1 MDNEKK
7 YNVVLDNIV
16 WDLDEDDEE
25 MSHELPERMEFTVLG
40 YDEDDAIDR
49 AMDEASGKTGWL
61 LYASNP
67 TVTEL

>member
-1 MDNEKK
+1 MDNERK
-7 YNVVLDNIV
+7 YNVVLDDIV
-16 WDLDEDDEE
+16 WDLDGYDEDINPD
-25 MSHELPERMEFTVLG
+25 LPERMEFTVLG

-61 LYASNP
+61 IYASYP